1 SPSGSPI
8 PAVNISQT
16 GPDTYTW
23 DTTGLLPGLYAI
35 QGVITDEIHRATTLA
50 SVFLNRP
57 SSFTFVEP
65 DSDISQFLGETLEIR
80 WNDQGQSQP
89 DDDETVQF
97 FLRNTTTLVEV
108 PLGGTIRLSESPNL
122 LQVVTEGINGLVP
135 GTYNLFAS
143 VRPPAATN
151 PIGYSRQVL
160 ARKGDNTLAKIS
172 LTENDPPFLE
182 LSPLS
187 LTDVAAANP
196 SILDSVLNGVVAEGG
211 AVVPV
216 VWDDFDDPPLTATV
230 KLYYATNTADSVD
243 RKELEGVYPPY
254 FVTPSSPL
262 ISLATDNGP
271 GPFPGRGAFMVG
283 AASDVF
289 FWNISDAQSIP
300 RNEYS
305 IIAVVDDG
313 INPPLVRNSPN
324 RIKIN
329 RRPTVQFVSVSP
341 ASITRGDN
349 VTLSWQDA
357 DPDSNA
363 TLRLY
368 FQIDQNLD
376 GIPDGPRIPIN
387 ADGSLTEDPDGP
399 AGDTCVFDTG
409 SLSNFPSGSF
419 GLIFT
424 IDIRDEVNSDSD
436 TFPPVGP
443 GSVVVNPN
451 DPPSMDL
458 ICPDL
463 ADQMNDVTGTVHV
476 YPDHLAR
483 TGVNPP
489 LFPITWTNGVDDNAG
504 TTFALFYDTNRF
516 GGDGTPI
523 NQVDPITLTNSS
535 SIPLSANGVFHWDVG
550 RYPEIQPGDYYI
562 YAVLNDGVNPPVVV
576 YSSASIRINQPAQF
590 EFLDPDGVNDS
601 VFRGEPYTIAWTDD
615 DPDSNAFINLFLDN
629 DNDLTNG
636 FGTNVADLN
645 AMDLGLGIPEDDE
658 TDRLAVETNR
668 HPAGNYTV
676 VARIDDGVNI
686 PLLYQSAFPLT
697 IMDTSNVPSIQITQP
712 AGGSPSDPFVVSTPE
727 FMIKW
732 TDSDIPDRLIDQ
744 SFIRFYWDTDFYGN
758 NGTIVSGTD
767 IAFDGSVIDGMRI
780 PVELKVSDPNFP
792 EALKDQDQFEVPVD
806 QFPVGKVIYLYAVIT
821 NTGAIQFDQLGRLIQ
836 GQPSSEFYS
845 SNAFIINSAPS
856 FRWIVPADRPEPE
869 FHPVNPRGN
878 PLAVTFEARDPDSIA
893 KIDLFLDKDT
903 DSSDGL
909 IPVEQ
914 PGQNILEMNGISS
927 IELNLADEVS
937 SASVPQVYRLL
948 ARITDGVTAT
958 EVYSGTFTVVQNQ
971 APVLSILNP
980 ATDVVV
986 PKKGTYD
993 IIWLDDDPDSNAR
1006 EMVFLDFDD
1015 QGDSGTIVP
1024 GTYTTTFKVN
1034 LTGDDIPE
1042 DEDNLPVNGPD
1053 RDKFVWDLS
1062 RTSPGIYY
1070 IGLKAF
1076 DGANTTVVHSPGRV
1090 IVNTPPAFTWVN
1102 PPAQGATVIQGNSF
1116 NLAWTDQDDDAATTI
1131 TLYLDRDAV
1140 QFNGNEIPVPQG
1152 NVLLQDNANNL
1163 SFNAGFI
1170 NIPQGQ
1176 NQIVVTPFAVLNDGV
1191 NPQVVV
1197 RSAGS
1202 ITIKRN
1208 TPPRIEVVE
1217 PVRETVLFD
1226 NTFTL
1231 VWNDSDP
1238 DSSASIDFFLDTDG
1252 KNADGTPIG
1261 SAQDI
1266 SEYDEADRLPIDF
1279 SQTPP

>member
-1 SPSGSPI
+1 
-8 PAVNISQT
+8 
-16 GPDTYTW
+16 
-23 DTTGLLPGLYAI
+23 
-35 QGVITDEIHRATTLA
+35 
-50 SVFLNRP
+50 
-57 SSFTFVEP
+57 
-65 DSDISQFLGETLEIR
+65 
-80 WNDQGQSQP
+80 
-89 DDDETVQF
+89 
-97 FLRNTTTLVEV
+97 
-108 PLGGTIRLSESPNL
+108 
-122 LQVVTEGINGLVP
+122 
-135 GTYNLFAS
+135 
-143 VRPPAATN
+143 
-151 PIGYSRQVL
+151 
-160 ARKGDNTLAKIS
+160 
-172 LTENDPPFLE
+172 
-182 LSPLS
+182 
-187 LTDVAAANP
+187 
-196 SILDSVLNGVVAEGG
+196 
-211 AVVPV
+211 
-216 VWDDFDDPPLTATV
+216 
-230 KLYYATNTADSVD
+230 
-243 RKELEGVYPPY
+243 
-254 FVTPSSPL
+254 
-262 ISLATDNGP
+262 
-271 GPFPGRGAFMVG
+271 
-283 AASDVF
+283 
-289 FWNISDAQSIP
+289 
-300 RNEYS
+300 
-305 IIAVVDDG
+305 
-313 INPPLVRNSPN
+313 
-324 RIKIN
+324 
-329 RRPTVQFVSVSP
+329 
-341 ASITRGDN
+341 
-349 VTLSWQDA
+349 
-357 DPDSNA
+357 
-363 TLRLY
+363 
-368 FQIDQNLD
+368 
-376 GIPDGPRIPIN
+376 
-387 ADGSLTEDPDGP
+387 
-399 AGDTCVFDTG
+399 
-409 SLSNFPSGSF
+409 
-419 GLIFT
+419 
-424 IDIRDEVNSDSD
+424 
-436 TFPPVGP
+436 
-443 GSVVVNPN
+443 
-451 DPPSMDL
+451 
-458 ICPDL
+458 
-463 ADQMNDVTGTVHV
+463 
-476 YPDHLAR
+476 
-483 TGVNPP
+483 
-489 LFPITWTNGVDDNAG
+489 
-504 TTFALFYDTNRF
+504 
-516 GGDGTPI
+516 
-523 NQVDPITLTNSS
+523 
-535 SIPLSANGVFHWDVG
+535 
-550 RYPEIQPGDYYI
+550 
-562 YAVLNDGVNPPVVV
+562 
-576 YSSASIRINQPAQF
+576 INQPAQF

-601 VFRGEPYTIAWTDD
+601 VFRGEPYTLAWTDD

-668 HPAGNYTV
+668 LPAGNYTV

-686 PLLYQSAFPLT
+686 PLLFQSAFPLT

-712 AGGSPSDPFVVSTPE
+712 AGGSPSDPFVVSTPT

-986 PKKGTYD
+986 PQKGTYD

-1131 TLYLDRDAV
+1131 NLYLDRDAI

-1226 NTFTL
+1226 KTFTL

-1266 SEYDEADRLPIDF
+1266 PEDDEADRLPIDF
-1279 SQTPP
+1279 FQTPPGRYWIYAVIDDGYNRPYSDYAPAPINILSGTESVEFGVF